1 MLGAAIAIL
10 AIFSAQIT
18 WLFEHFHVVVL
29 FQYRFKLSLSS
40 ELGKKRN
47 LYENKGS

>member
-10 AIFSAQIT
+10 AIFSTQVT
-18 WLFEHFHVVVL
+18 WLFEYFHIVVL

-40 ELGKKRN
+40 ELGKERN
-47 LYENKGS
+47 LYEKEQR